1 MARRFIV
8 KEPDP
13 VLHKKCKPVEKF
25 DDKLG
30 ELLDDMRETMLY
42 ADGVGLAAPQ
52 VGILRRLA
60 VVEVDDFYVEL
71 INPIITKA
79 KGEQV
84 GPEGCLSVENYHCRV
99 KRPYEITVEYQDRYG
114 KRQKLKTEG
123 FVARACCHEIDH
135 LDGILFVD
143 RFYDDKVDAE
153 DEVKSK

>member
-1 MARRFIV
+1 M
-8 KEPDP
+8 P
-13 VLHKKCKPVEKF
+13 
-25 DDKLG
+25 
-30 ELLDDMRETMLY
+30 
-42 ADGVGLAAPQ
+42 ADNLA
-52 VGILRRLA
+52 GLA

-71 INPIITKA
+71 INPVITKA

>member
-42 ADGVGLAAPQ
+42 ADGVGLAGPQ

-71 INPIITKA
+71 INPVITKA

-84 GPEGCLSVENYHCRV
+84 GPEGCMSVENYHCIV
-99 KRPYEITVEYQDRYG
+99 NCP
-114 KRQKLKTEG
+114 
-123 FVARACCHEIDH
+123 
-135 LDGILFVD
+135 
-143 RFYDDKVDAE
+143 
-153 DEVKSK
+153 